1 LKTLL
6 DSSVLIAGMLG
17 LHSDHRR
24 ARIWLEK
31 AKNGEIEAIVSAH
44 SLAEVYSVLTR
55 MPRPLQVS
63 TAVALQLIERNIL
76 NYTKVI
82 ALTAD
87 DYRDLIRHLSQAG
100 IAGGA
105 VYDGII
111 ANVAAKEQVDQI
123 VTLNAKDFHRVY
135 PSLAANVIV
144 P

>member
-1 LKTLL
+1 
-6 DSSVLIAGMLG
+6 MLG
-17 LHSDHRR
+17 LHSDHKR

-31 AKNGEIEAIVSAH
+31 AKNRDIEAIVSAH

-63 TAVALQLIERNIL
+63 TDVALRLIEHDIL
-76 NYTKVI
+76 NYTEVI

-87 DYRDLIRHLSQAG
+87 DYRNLIRHLSQAG

-111 ANVAAKEQVDQI
+111 ASVAAKAQVDQI
-123 VTLNAKDFHRVY
+123 ITLNARDFRRVY
-135 PSLAANVIV
+135 PSLAASVIV

>member
-1 LKTLL
+1 LKALL

-17 LHSDHRR
+17 LHSDHLR
-24 ARIWLEK
+24 ARVWLEK
-31 AKNGEIEAIVSAH
+31 AKNGDIEAIVSAH
-44 SLAEVYSVLTR
+44 SLVEVYSVLTR

-63 TAVALQLIERNIL
+63 TNVALQLIESNIL
-76 NYTKVI
+76 NYSEVI

-87 DYRDLIRHLSQAG
+87 DYRDLIRHLSQVG

-111 ANVAAKEQVDQI
+111 ACAAAKAQVDQI
-123 VTLNAKDFHRVY
+123 ITLNARDFRRIY
-135 PSLAANVIV
+135 PALAASVVV

>member
-1 LKTLL
+1 
-6 DSSVLIAGMLG
+6 MLG
-17 LHSDHRR
+17 LHSDHQR

-31 AKNGEIEAIVSAH
+31 AKNGDIEALVSAH

-63 TAVALQLIERNIL
+63 TNVALQLIEHNIL
-76 NYTKVI
+76 NCAEVI

-87 DYRDLIRHLSQAG
+87 DYRDLIRHLSQIG

-111 ANVAAKEQVDQI
+111 ACAAAKAQAGQI
-123 VTLNAKDFHRVY
+123 VTLNAKDFRRIY
-135 PSLAANVIV
+135 PALAASIV
-144 P
+144 VP